1 MLERLIPKQRAT
13 STRLGGILILVGETM
28 FLFSILNFIMITRLQ
43 YYSSGDSFARTIF
56 PEYSIFLLG
65 MFAVAFIGMWL
76 TYVYIFPSKQKFSQE
91 QAVKDNRSPMYN
103 RLVEMHEEMRE
114 MQSIMK
120 ELQEKVDALSREGQ
134 KEQ

>member
-28 FLFSILNFIMITRLQ
+28 FLFSILNFMMITRLQ

-56 PEYSIFLLG
+56 PEYYFFLLS
-65 MFAVAFIGMWL
+65 MFIVAFIGMWL

-91 QAVKDNRSPMYN
+91 QAVKDDRSPMYN
-103 RLVEMHEEMRE
+103 RLVQMHDEMRE
-114 MQSIMK
+114 MQSMVK
-120 ELQEKVDALSREGQ
+120 ELQEKVDSLSKEGQ
-134 KEQ
+134 K